1 MVIYDAVNFNVDLMG
16 VDGIWRWFDK
26 ISWDLRGFLLEG
38 KWQGFNRDMDGI
50 SMRILL
56 GH

>member
-26 ISWDLRGFLLEG
+26 ISWDLRGFLEG

-50 SMRILL
+50 SMRIWLSY
-56 GH
+56 